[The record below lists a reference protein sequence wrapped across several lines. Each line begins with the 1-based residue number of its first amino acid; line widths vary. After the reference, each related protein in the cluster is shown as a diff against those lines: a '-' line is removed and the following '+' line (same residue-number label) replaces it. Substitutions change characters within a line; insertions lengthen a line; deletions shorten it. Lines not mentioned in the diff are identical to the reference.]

1 MLFIAYLMISILK
14 PKSYENEYNKIYDL
28 SSYAETLNHN
38 EILEFTHEAKL
49 ELQHIDNSKELNLKL
64 KEYKP
69 KAFAIARE
77 SAKRIL
83 GKYPFKSQVLGALAL
98 NDGNIAEMNTGEGK
112 TLTATMAVYL
122 NALMGNSV
130 HVITVNEYLNA
141 FQAIEMKELYNY
153 LGLSVGINSHD
164 LNAYQKQEVYKNDVV
179 YSTHSEIGFDYLKD
193 NLVYNINH
201 KVMRG
206 FDYAIIDEIDSIL
219 LDEAKTPL
227 VISDVSYENTN
238 LYLLSKRFVKLL
250 KPTDYE
256 IDEISN
262 NIYLN
267 EEGINKAEKFFK
279 VSNMFDI
286 ENRNLYSTI
295 HLSLKAKH
303 LLVRDIH
310 YIVKE
315 NTVYII
321 DQNTGR
327 LLDGRR
333 FSHGLHQAI
342 EVKENV
348 KINKASITKS
358 SITYQSLFRL
368 YKKLSGMTGTAK
380 NDEEEF
386 LNVYNTKVVEIQP
399 NKPSKRRDYDDIIFK
414 SKIDKYNYI
423 LELVKKKHEKGQP
436 ILIGT
441 SSISNSE
448 TISSFLS
455 KNNISHNILNAKN
468 HLKEANIIRESG
480 EAYAVTIA
488 TNMAGRGTDIK
499 VSSESLKK
507 GGLCVIG
514 TDKQN
519 SKRIDDQLRGRAG
532 RQGEVGESI
541 FVLSLEDDLIAKN
554 MRKELI
560 IKKTHK
566 IKNNKHLVKLFDNIQ
581 KTVESIDLQSR
592 KNVLEYDEVIQ
603 NYRMNYFKLR
613 DDILSLNNITDFMVD
628 SIEQSYS
635 NNDIE
640 AEKKNEIF
648 MKEKYLDFKKANPS
662 FEELEKEMLLT
673 VLDEHWADFLSN
685 IMNVKQTIHLYTYSQ
700 RKPITAFQELSLNIY
715 KEFINLTKER
725 MTHIITTNI

>member
-14 PKSYENEYNKIYDL
+14 ANSYEKEYKKINDL
-28 SSYAETLNHN
+28 SSYAENLTHN

-49 ELQHIDNSKELNLKL
+49 ELKHIDNPKELNLKL
-64 KEYKP
+64 KEYLP
-69 KAFAIARE
+69 KSFAIARE

-83 GKYPFKSQVLGALAL
+83 GKYPFKSQVLGALSL
-98 NDGNIAEMNTGEGK
+98 NEGNIAEMNTGEGK

-122 NALMGNSV
+122 NALMGNNV

-153 LGLSVGINSHD
+153 LGLTVGINSHD

-206 FDYAIIDEIDSIL
+206 FDYAIIDEVDSIL

-227 VISDVSYENTN
+227 VISDISYENTN

-348 KINKASITKS
+348 KIHKASITKS

-386 LNVYNTKVVEIQP
+386 LNVYNMKVVTIQP

-423 LELVKKKHEKGQP
+423 LELVKEKHEKGQP

-448 TISSFLS
+448 TISSILN

-480 EAYAVTIA
+480 KAYAVTIA

-499 VSSESLKK
+499 VSSESLKN

-541 FVLSLEDDLIAKN
+541 FVLSLEDDLIVKN
-554 MRKELI
+554 MREDLV

-566 IKNNKHLVKLFDNIQ
+566 IKNNKHLVKLLDNIQ

-603 NYRMNYFKLR
+603 SYRMNYFKLR

-628 SIEQSYS
+628 SIEQAYS

-640 AEKKNEIF
+640 ADKKRNVF

-685 IMNVKQTIHLYTYSQ
+685 IMNIKQTIHLYTYYQ
-700 RKPITAFQELSLNIY
+700 IKPITAFQELSLNIY